1 MSYLKCMMKTF
12 EPLTKKTTKKK
23 KRERRDRER
32 NRRDRQ
38 KEGFE
43 KVRSDSYMFLKNEI
57 QSFERNW
64 VGIEFHMKTCLIDRK
79 ESSRNQRNP
88 KLLVKTYFSSSHFD
102 RSKSKGQKFLKILEK
117 KKFVKSFE
125 NCFYDMTCMFMTSN
139 DFQNQTLSNFLNL
152 FFLHSQKCIK
162 HIKKFNFGRPQ
173 NLTHNHMYQI

>member
-1 MSYLKCMMKTF
+1 MMKTF
-12 EPLTKKTTKKK
+12 EPLTKKTTKKKK

-57 QSFERNW
+57 QLFERNW

-102 RSKSKGQKFLKILEK
+102 RSKSKGHKFLKILEK
-117 KKFVKSFE
+117 KNLWNHLKTV
-125 NCFYDMTCMFMTSN
+125 FMIWHVCSWLQMIFKTK
-139 DFQNQTLSNFLNL
+139 L
-152 FFLHSQKCIK
+152 
-162 HIKKFNFGRPQ
+162 
-173 NLTHNHMYQI
+173 YQISSIFSFFTPKNALNTSKSLTLEGHKT

>member
-1 MSYLKCMMKTF
+1 MKTCKKDEKERTKMSYPKCMTKTF

-57 QSFERNW
+57 QLFERNW

-102 RSKSKGQKFLKILEK
+102 QSKNRHDQSKYKEIEILK
-117 KKFVKSFE
+117 KKI
-125 NCFYDMTCMFMTSN
+125 YR
-139 DFQNQTLSNFLNL
+139 
-152 FFLHSQKCIK
+152 I
-162 HIKKFNFGRPQ
+162 I
-173 NLTHNHMYQI
+173 